1 MVITDIQSQKKKG
14 RYNLFVDGVFYSG
27 IDAETLVKSALK
39 KGSEIEKPRLEELV
53 KSSEARSAFDKA
65 INILSRG
72 EQTKKDIK
80 QKLLKYGYKESIID
94 EAIKKAE
101 EYGYINDKEYAK
113 MLVKAKSLKSRKE
126 IKYSLYTKGI
136 DRNIVDE
143 VSETISDNE
152 ESERAIA
159 VASKYMKNKEVNSKS
174 LAGLYAYLYRKG
186 FMVDSIKRALKEYK
200 IDDFDGD
207 LLW

>member
-1 MVITDIQSQKKKG
+1 MMVITDIQSQKKKG

-53 KSSEARSAFDKA
+53 KSSEVRSAFDKA

-126 IKYSLYTKGI
+126 IKYSLYTKGV

-159 VASKYMKNKEVNSKS
+159 IASKYMRNKEVNSKS

-186 FMVDSIKRALKEYK
+186 FMVDCIKRALKEYK
-200 IDDFDGD
+200 IDDFEGD
-207 LLW
+207 LL

>member
-53 KSSEARSAFDKA
+53 KSSEVRSAFDKA

-136 DRNIVDE
+136 ARNIVDE

-159 VASKYMKNKEVNSKS
+159 VASKYMRNKEVNSKS

-186 FMVDSIKRALKEYK
+186 FMVDIIKRALKEYK

-207 LLW
+207 LL